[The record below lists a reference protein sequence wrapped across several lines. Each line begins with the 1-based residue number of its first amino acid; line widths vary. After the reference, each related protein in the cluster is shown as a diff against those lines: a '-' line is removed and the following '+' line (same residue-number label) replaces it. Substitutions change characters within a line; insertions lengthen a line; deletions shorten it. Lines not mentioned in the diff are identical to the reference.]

1 MTSVIIGAT
10 TMEQL
15 QSNIRSIDVKLTNE
29 IIEDINKVQQ
39 LYPNPCP

>member
-1 MTSVIIGAT
+1 
-10 TMEQL
+10 MEQL